1 MPPESTATP
10 EPNLRRAGIYIFA
23 ALYAVESFVRAL
35 NSTVV
40 SLQAYDILGSS
51 QKVSM
56 LSTIVSLT
64 VLATTLMLPFLLG
77 QLRRRWAYT
86 LGVVLL
92 MLGSL
97 SLAMHVLLGQAA
109 GMLMRNAG
117 AAVLNITLSL
127 YILEHIR
134 RHELAK
140 AEPLRLS
147 LSTFSWMAGPALG
160 VWLYV
165 NLGPWGPQLA
175 VICSAAVLLA
185 VFWYLR
191 LSDGGLTLP
200 KGNLQ
205 RFNPLQNVRRF
216 VRQPR
221 LRLAWLIAFGRS
233 CFWSTFFIYGPLL
246 VVESG
251 LDKNVS
257 GLMIS
262 ASQALLLSAWIS
274 GRVAQHLGVRKVIAG
289 AFGLACLMSV
299 AAGVAGTSNPH
310 VAIGC
315 LLAAAVAAAALD
327 GVGGIPFLR
336 AVHRHERQQMTAVY
350 RTYID
355 FSEMVPSFT
364 FALAL
369 LWFPIGSVFIIL
381 ASALGLVGLASWRYL
396 PRSM

>member
-1 MPPESTATP
+1 MPPESAVAFD
-10 EPNLRRAGIYIFA
+10 PNPRRAGAHIFA

-51 QKVSM
+51 QRVSV
-56 LSTIVSLT
+56 LSTAVSLT
-64 VLATTLMLPFLLG
+64 VLTTTLMLPLVLG
-77 QLRRRWAYT
+77 RLRRRWAYT

-92 MLGSL
+92 MLASL
-97 SLAMHVLLGQAA
+97 ALAMHVLPGQVA

-117 AAVLNITLSL
+117 AAMLNITLSL
-127 YILEHIR
+127 YILDHIR

-165 NLGPWGPQLA
+165 DLGPWGPQLA
-175 VICSAAVLLA
+175 VICSAVVLLG

-191 LSDGGLTLP
+191 LSDSGHTLP
-200 KGNLQ
+200 QGNLQ
-205 RFNPLQNVRRF
+205 RFNPLKNVRRF
-216 VRQPR
+216 LVQPR

-251 LDKNVS
+251 LSKTVG

-262 ASQALLLSAWIS
+262 ASQALLLTAWIS
-274 GRVAQHLGVRKVIAG
+274 GLLAQRLGVRTVITGAFGVACVMSIIAG
-289 AFGLACLMSV
+289 A
-299 AAGVAGTSNPH
+299 AGTSFPYL
-310 VAIGC
+310 AIGC

-327 GVGGIPFLR
+327 GVGGIPFMR
-336 AVHRHERQQMTAVY
+336 AVRRHERQQMTAVY
-350 RTYID
+350 RTYLD
-355 FSEMVPSFT
+355 FSELVPSFT

-369 LWFPIGSVFIIL
+369 LWFPIGSVFIIM
-381 ASALGLVGLASWRYL
+381 ASALGLIGLASWRYL